1 MYIYFLCIPVP
12 VHSTIQYYAVC
23 SVHLCSWH
31 CAVFALLSA
40 AGTGLLGYQVSSSWA
55 EYAPFQ
61 SHYSIP
67 TCSDDLVT
75 TRTTMMMEIFT
86 LYDLSS
92 TLMVLPLSVLLEI
105 NIKVSN
111 LRRPKI
117 PPKVSPVFLGLKIV
131 RICLPLF
138 FHDEPLYYTTPPIT
152 SFTLYY
158 IVSSSFLCSQ
168 LVMFLLM

>member
-1 MYIYFLCIPVP
+1 MQCAFVQL
-12 VHSTIQYYAVC
+12 A
-23 SVHLCSWH
+23 LCSI
-31 CAVFALLSA
+31 CIVECR
-40 AGTGLLGYQVSSSWA
+40 GTGLLGYQVSSSWA

-92 TLMVLPLSVLLEI
+92 TLMVLPLSVLLVI

-138 FHDEPLYYTTPPIT
+138 PVFHDQPLYYTTPPIT

-168 LVMFLLM
+168 LVMFLLMM

>member
-1 MYIYFLCIPVP
+1 M
-12 VHSTIQYYAVC
+12 C

-75 TRTTMMMEIFT
+75 TRTTMMVEIFT

-92 TLMVLPLSVLLEI
+92 KLMVLPLCVLLVI

-138 FHDEPLYYTTPPIT
+138 PVFHDQPLYYTTPPIT

-168 LVMFLLM
+168 LVMFLLMM